1 MSKKYLDEI
10 VEESQRVFGSDSL
23 EWQVLSYFY
32 GLLDKLGA
40 NFEGITLG
48 GVASDLSWYSD
59 QSRRVAISSALDYL
73 ASRFPPLLV
82 RRYELWGE
90 DTQEV
95 LGQPICTLSDDDIR
109 EALETNELINP
120 ISGRAVP
127 NFLDLVSVIY
137 VLDEQFRKELPSGG
151 GK

>member
-1 MSKKYLDEI
+1 
-10 VEESQRVFGSDSL
+10 
-23 EWQVLSYFY
+23 LSYFY
-32 GLLDKLGA
+32 GLLDKVGA

-48 GVASDLSWYSD
+48 GVATDLNWYSD
-59 QSRRVAISSALDYL
+59 QSQKVAISSALDYL

-90 DTQEV
+90 DKQEV
-95 LGQPICTLSDDDIR
+95 LDQPICILSDDDIR

-127 NFLDLVSVIY
+127 NFLDLVSVSY
-137 VLDEQFRKELPSGG
+137 VLDEQFRKEMLSGG
-151 GK
+151 DK